1 MIWRE
6 PMRRRVVA
14 ALMAAVFAM
23 WSAPL
28 GAQEAAA
35 PDENFTSGRMLC
47 TPVFT
52 GILVSGL
59 VTTDLVVLTNP
70 SATAA
75 NVTATWAA
83 SDGTTNT
90 TNFTMP
96 PRSFR
101 ITTPSDVGFTGNGA
115 FWVIVGAA
123 GGLAILAK
131 TQRLQNGQLV
141 SENTCFFLG

>member
-1 MIWRE
+1 
-6 PMRRRVVA
+6 MRRRVVA

-23 WSAPL
+23 WSVPL
-28 GAQEAAA
+28 GAQEAATP

-52 GILVSGL
+52 GVLVGGL
-59 VTTDLVVLTNP
+59 VTTDLVILTNP
-70 SATAA
+70 SGTAA
-75 NVTATWAA
+75 NVTAQWAA
-83 SDGTTNT
+83 SDGTTN
-90 TNFTMP
+90 FTMG

-101 ITTPSDVGFTGNGA
+101 ITTPSDVGFTGNGG
-115 FWVIVGAA
+115 FWVIVGAT

>member
-1 MIWRE
+1 
-6 PMRRRVVA
+6 MRRRVVA
-14 ALMAAVFAM
+14 ALMALVFAM

-28 GAQEAAA
+28 GAQEAATP

-52 GILVSGL
+52 GVLVGGL
-59 VTTDLVVLTNP
+59 VTTDLVILTNP
-70 SATAA
+70 SGSAA

-83 SDGTTNT
+83 ADGTTNT
-90 TNFTMP
+90 TSFTMG

-101 ITTPSDVGFTGNGA
+101 ITTPSDVGFTGNGG

-123 GGLAILAK
+123 GNLAILAK